1 MKPMKA
7 NQATVSKQ
15 PDQQP
20 EQAQE
25 DLNRKI
31 ATTAKIANPSRF
43 RNMVVSL
50 GEAGQ
55 GALRADVSNS
65 FIGI

>member
-1 MKPMKA
+1 M
-7 NQATVSKQ
+7 
-15 PDQQP
+15 
-20 EQAQE
+20 
-25 DLNRKI
+25 
-31 ATTAKIANPSRF
+31 TAKIANPSRF

-55 GALRADVSNS
+55 GVLRPDVSKS